1 LGKDR
6 LPTYQYYALRSIAK
20 GAFKDKHSSYS
31 QYLQKREEK
40 DQFILK
46 ASTTGMLGRS
56 LENSLPLESFFSFN
70 WGAGSPFM
78 ACHFYAIRIIANLY
92 LKNMEH
98 SIVKYYKKLDN
109 RDEFIPAPTAIS
121 RNHFLDEA
129 FHTTISQLI
138 SREMYRDFAKPTAY
152 ERFVANSAILMM
164 QRGTLGGLSGVLPH
178 RYFADDFP
186 IMELVY
192 RLLQSPL
199 FGMSA
204 SEALHWVEQ
213 CFCQDHEGFH
223 VAARN
228 RERLLRDLRHF
239 FADVDYLWSTNR
251 EMKVM
256 ASRGSISDALQKN
269 RQTFASF
276 AQAVVA

>member
-1 LGKDR
+1 
-6 LPTYQYYALRSIAK
+6 
-20 GAFKDKHSSYS
+20 
-31 QYLQKREEK
+31 
-40 DQFILK
+40 
-46 ASTTGMLGRS
+46 
-56 LENSLPLESFFSFN
+56 
-70 WGAGSPFM
+70 
-78 ACHFYAIRIIANLY
+78 
-92 LKNMEH
+92 
-98 SIVKYYKKLDN
+98 
-109 RDEFIPAPTAIS
+109 
-121 RNHFLDEA
+121 
-129 FHTTISQLI
+129 
-138 SREMYRDFAKPTAY
+138 MYRDFAKPTAY